1 MRNSTIILAL
11 TVVLLGVSPF
21 GKRKEPLPHGKAAL
35 ADGSFPEL
43 LVTIERVCKG
53 KAEFAGFTGSQG
65 RFSIEDSESTGC
77 EVRAYLPGYRS
88 QTVPLKGENLGTLIL
103 RPRGKSDTPA
113 RSTKNKEFNK
123 NAWKAYELG
132 LDEAAKGN
140 WHAAEYDFHET
151 LRFFVWA
158 SPAWLS
164 LGQVQEREG
173 DKPGA
178 VYSYRQAIAIDDG
191 FVLPYVY
198 IAALE
203 ADRGD
208 WQATLNDSA
217 KAITLDAESFPGLWF
232 ANAWANLNM
241 HQLDAAEKSARQGIA
256 LDTDHRFPELEY
268 VLGLV
273 LLDKVD
279 RPGAV
284 EHLKAYLALEPQ
296 GARAAA
302 ARSLIE

>member
-1 MRNSTIILAL
+1 MRNSIIILAL
-11 TVVLLGVSPF
+11 TVLLLGVSPF
-21 GKRKEPLPHGKAAL
+21 GRRKEPLPHGKAAL

-43 LVTIERVCKG
+43 LVAIERVCKG
-53 KAEFAGFTGSQG
+53 KAEFTGFTGSQG
-65 RFSIEDSESTGC
+65 RFSIDDSESTGC

-88 QTVPLKGENLGTLIL
+88 QTVSLSGDNLGTLIL
-103 RPRGKSDTPA
+103 RPRGKSDSAA
-113 RSTKNKEFNK
+113 RSGKFKDFTKQ
-123 NAWKAYELG
+123 AWKAYEQG

-178 VYSYRQAIAIDDG
+178 IYSYRQAIAIDDS

-232 ANAWANLNM
+232 ANASANLNL

-256 LDTDHRFPELEY
+256 LDIEHRFPELEY

-279 RPGAV
+279 RPGAL
-284 EHLKAYLALEPQ
+284 EHLKAYLALDPQ

-302 ARSLIE
+302 ARKLIQ